1 MSEDGKEIDI
11 ELYMISHYLQHGHT
25 LKELCNLSELEK
37 TFMIESMLLMKKQE
51 TDNNIALA
59 EYTGKLANP
68 YAKKK

>member
-1 MSEDGKEIDI
+1 M
-11 ELYMISHYLQHGHT
+11 YAYYLQHGHT

-37 TFMIESMLLMKKQE
+37 SFYIASMLIMKKQK

-68 YAKKK
+68 YAIKK